1 MIQIKRLNSSSA
13 DFNGALDKLLAFEDA
28 QDESIHATVSAILG
42 DVKKRGDDAL
52 LEYTRRFDRT
62 DATAV
67 AELELEKSRLH
78 EALHTLPAD
87 RRDALEQ
94 AAGRVRTYHEKQV
107 SRSWSYTDPDGT
119 LLGQKITP
127 LDRVGLYVP
136 GGKASYPSSVLMNAI
151 PAKVAGVGELIMVYP
166 LPAAI
171 PMTWSWLRQ
180 PSPKWIACSW
190 WEGPRL

>member
-1 MIQIKRLNSSSA
+1 MMQIKRLNSSTA
-13 DFNGALDKLLAFEDA
+13 DFNEALDKLLAFEDA
-28 QDESIHATVSAILG
+28 QDESIHATVSAILA
-42 DVKKRGDDAL
+42 DVKKRGDAAL

-62 DATAV
+62 GATTV
-67 AELELEKSRLH
+67 AELELEKSRLRK
-78 EALHTLPAD
+78 ALHTLPAD

-94 AAGRVRTYHEKQV
+94 AAGRIRAYHEKQV

-151 PAKVAGVGELIMVYP
+151 PAKVAGVD
-166 LPAAI
+166 
-171 PMTWSWLRQ
+171 
-180 PSPKWIACSW
+180 
-190 WEGPRL
+190 